1 MPSFDAQLQLVPED
15 GFALGDLAEVKRL
28 SHAAHTGAADAITG
42 RRPSVFWNRQNFSL
56 KIGTR
61 KLSLAPREHGE
72 PNNDGF

>member
-28 SHAAHTGAADAITG
+28 SHAAHTGPADAITG

-56 KIGTR
+56 KIR
-61 KLSLAPREHGE
+61 NAEIKLGSAGAWRT
-72 PNNDGF
+72 